1 MDPISNLFWNVFQ
14 NVLGNRVD
22 AYFFGGKKVP
32 EPSAPV
38 RDEQRPESYVDD
50 ETGGPTSQRRFDIF
64 DARYDIERLLAY
76 VEHPVVHLLVEDQPS
91 SAYNLPGYVLESK
104 VTGEWFVFG
113 RGRLALE
120 GNGGG
125 YRNMQG
131 VTEILRA
138 KQTKIVG
145 WVIRKASMDRLE
157 SGQLLWPEARQDLIP
172 LLSYHL
178 DDDRWRWMGIKREFD
193 TLTRTRESPSL
204 GEDR

>member
-1 MDPISNLFWNVFQ
+1 MDPISNLFLNVFQ

-22 AYFFGGKKVP
+22 AYLFREKNVT

-38 RDEQRPESYVDD
+38 RDERRPELSAGD

-64 DARYDIERLLAY
+64 DARYDIERFLAY

-104 VTGEWFVFG
+104 ATGEWFVFG

-145 WVIRKASMDRLE
+145 WVIRKSDMDRLE
-157 SGQLLWPEARQDLIP
+157 DGQLLWPMARQDLIP
-172 LLSYHL
+172 LLSYQIE
-178 DDDRWRWMGIKREFD
+178 DDRWRWMGIKREFD
-193 TLTRTRESPSL
+193 KLTRESPSL
-204 GEDR
+204 GEK

>member
-1 MDPISNLFWNVFQ
+1 MDPISNLFLNVFQ
-14 NVLGNRVD
+14 NVLGSRVD
-22 AYFFGGKKVP
+22 AYLFGEKNVA
-32 EPSAPV
+32 EASAPV
-38 RDEQRPESYVDD
+38 PDERWPGSSAGD

-76 VEHPVVHLLVEDQPS
+76 VEQPVVHLLVEDQPS

-104 VTGEWFVFG
+104 ATGEWFVFG

-145 WVIRKASMDRLE
+145 WVIRKSDMDRLE
-157 SGQLLWPEARQDLIP
+157 DGQLLWSMARQDLIP
-172 LLSYHL
+172 LLSYQIE
-178 DDDRWRWMGIKREFD
+178 DDRWRWMGIKREFD
-193 TLTRTRESPSL
+193 KLTRESPSL
-204 GEDR
+204 GEK